1 MMNLDQF
8 AKRMTVIA
16 KGVEANSTKAVGA
29 VVNAIAV
36 PLVQSTPV
44 DTSRARANWQ
54 AAVAVPPKGVLFPE
68 PSEPPNAG
76 VGYSL
81 GVSSIKAAAKAY
93 KGHKSG
99 VFIVNNLHYME
110 SLNNGS
116 STQAPVNFV
125 ETSIIRAVRALDSVK
140 LVK

>member
-1 MMNLDQF
+1 MNLDQF

-16 KGVEANSTKAVGA
+16 KGVEKNATKSVGA
-29 VVNAIAV
+29 VVDAIAV
-36 PLVQSTPV
+36 PIVGSTPV

-54 AAVAVPPKGVLFPE
+54 AAVGSPPKQVLFPA
-68 PSEPPNAG
+68 PSMPPNAG

-93 KGHKSG
+93 NGQKAG
-99 VFIVNNLHYME
+99 VFIVNNLYYMRE
-110 SLNNGS
+110 LNDGS
-116 STQAPVNFV
+116 STQAPANFV